1 MSLKAKIN
9 LLPTEPGC
17 YLMKNKN
24 DEVIYVGKAKNLK
37 NRVKSYFT
45 GAHNEKTTRL
55 VLEIHDFNYVLTNSE
70 QESLILENNLIKQ
83 YTPKYNI
90 RLVDDKTYP
99 YIELTKEK
107 YPKLQVVRKKKPEG
121 RIFGPYPNVYAA
133 RETAR
138 LLNRL
143 YPLRKCETMPKKVC
157 LYYHIGQCLG
167 PCEFDVNYKEDI
179 NEIIRF
185 LKGDTKEVLNK
196 LKTEMDKASSQM
208 FYEKAIEY
216 RDMIRHIESTT
227 EKQIININDFKDRDA
242 ISFAYNE
249 DDISIQILKM
259 RSGKI
264 VDHDQIVFAY
274 VGEYMDSVLS
284 YLQQYYEDHM
294 PDELLFS
301 DRFNLE
307 EVTLMFNNKVVMPQ
321 KGDKKKIVD
330 LASKNADYDLEHH
343 YMLYRHKQEKTQIA
357 IDDLS
362 QMIGAEV
369 KTIEIFDNAQLF
381 GTAPISAL
389 VVYKDQAFDKKGY
402 RKYHLKTTTNDD
414 YQAMREVVYR
424 RYQRLLVES
433 KPMPDL
439 ILVDGGKGQLNAA
452 TEVLNELNLDI
463 KVAGLK
469 KNKKHQLEALVYKG
483 DVYPLLRNSEVY
495 QLLLSISEEVHRFA
509 ISFHR
514 KTRDKVT
521 QQSILDHIKGIG
533 PKRKQTILQTFKSL
547 DEIKDASDEKLK
559 EIGLTDE
566 IIEALREVIQ

>member
-1 MSLKAKIN
+1 MN

-17 YLMKNKN
+17 YLMKNKQG
-24 DEVIYVGKAKNLK
+24 DIIYVGKAKNLK

-55 VLEIHDFNYVLTNSE
+55 VLEIDDFNYVLTNSE

-143 YPLRKCETMPKKVC
+143 YPLRKCDTMPKKVC

-167 PCEFDVNYKEDI
+167 PCQFDVDYKDDI

-185 LKGDTKEVLNK
+185 LKGDTKEVLSK
-196 LKTEMDKASSQM
+196 LKTEMAKASEQM

-264 VDHDQIVFAY
+264 VDHEQIVFAY
-274 VGEYMDSVLS
+274 VGEYTDSVLS

-301 DRFNLE
+301 DRFEYEAL
-307 EVTLMFNNKVVMPQ
+307 TLMFGNKAIMPQ

-343 YMLYRHKQEKTQIA
+343 YMLYRHKQEKTQQA

-389 VVYKDQAFDKKGY
+389 VVYKDHAFDKKGY

-452 TEVLNELNLDI
+452 HEILNELNLDI
-463 KVAGLK
+463 KIAGLK
-469 KNKKHQLEALVYKG
+469 KNKKHQLEALVFNG
-483 DVYPLLRNSEVY
+483 EVYPLLKNSEVY

-514 KTRDKVT
+514 KTRDKTT

-533 PKRKQTILQTFKSL
+533 PKRKQTILSTFKSL

-559 EIGLTDE
+559 EIGLTDD
-566 IIEALREVIQ
+566 IIEALREVVK

>member
-17 YLMKNKN
+17 YLMKNDK

-55 VLEIHDFNYVLTNSE
+55 VLEINDFNYVLTNSE
-70 QESLILENNLIKQ
+70 QESLILENNLIKR

-143 YPLRKCETMPKKVC
+143 YPLRKCDTMPKKVC

-167 PCEFDVNYKEDI
+167 PCQFDVDYKDDI
-179 NEIIRF
+179 NEIVRF

-274 VGEYMDSVLS
+274 VGDYMDSVLS
-284 YLQQYYEDHM
+284 YLQQYYEEHM

-301 DRFNLE
+301 DRFNTDEL
-307 EVTLMFNNKVVMPQ
+307 TLMFGSKTVMPQ

-362 QMIGAEV
+362 QMIGIEV

-424 RYQRLLVES
+424 RYQRLLVEG

-439 ILVDGGKGQLNAA
+439 ILVDGGKRAN
-452 TEVLNELNLDI
+452 
-463 KVAGLK
+463 
-469 KNKKHQLEALVYKG
+469 
-483 DVYPLLRNSEVY
+483 
-495 QLLLSISEEVHRFA
+495 
-509 ISFHR
+509 
-514 KTRDKVT
+514 
-521 QQSILDHIKGIG
+521 
-533 PKRKQTILQTFKSL
+533 
-547 DEIKDASDEKLK
+547 
-559 EIGLTDE
+559 
-566 IIEALREVIQ
+566 